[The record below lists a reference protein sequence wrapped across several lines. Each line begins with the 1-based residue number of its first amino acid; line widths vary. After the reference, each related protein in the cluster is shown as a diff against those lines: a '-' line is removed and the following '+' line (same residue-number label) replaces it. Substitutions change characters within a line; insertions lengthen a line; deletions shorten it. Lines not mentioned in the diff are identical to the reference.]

1 MEREITNKFLDIP
14 EDSAAVQAEPVGQM
28 LRLLR
33 EEKGL
38 ELRHISETLC
48 IRYPYLE
55 AIENSSFNDLPGP
68 TYALGFVKAYAE
80 HLGLDSD
87 EIVEIFKNE
96 QKGVNSK
103 TELVLPSPL
112 SEGKV
117 PSLAIL
123 VVAMLLGLVTYC
135 GWAYFL
141 GNDEQVAEIIPP
153 LPEQPSDSLKVNK
166 PNEKQV
172 NELRGSQNT
181 EIEKSEDQAPRS
193 TDNGTSLGNEQKK
206 DNVNSLLGTETGELQ
221 PQINTVLP
229 SDGDRKEVAAVI
241 SNESQAGTQ
250 GPQPSLVEEETAA
263 LPNQATEQELL
274 TNVSAKRKA
283 TTYGDG
289 SQDSRVIIRAIGAT
303 WVEIRDQLKGEV
315 LLTRLLYP
323 GDRYLMANREGL
335 IMLTGNAGGLEI
347 SVDGKIVPSL
357 GPSGAVRRNILL
369 DPDALIEGR
378 AVRETTSDEGQ
389 GVRENE
395 DDDSQQLDANAVQ
408 D

>member
-1 MEREITNKFLDIP
+1 MEREITSKFLDIP
-14 EDSAAVQAEPVGQM
+14 EDSAVVQAEPVGQI

-33 EEKGL
+33 EERGL
-38 ELRHISETLC
+38 ELRTISEILC

-87 EIVEIFKNE
+87 EIVELFKIE

-123 VVAMLLGLVTYC
+123 VVAVLLGLVTYC

-153 LPEQPSDSLKVNK
+153 LPNQLADSSNVIK

-172 NELRGSQNT
+172 NEFTGSENT
-181 EIEKSEDQAPRS
+181 EMEKSENQAPRS
-193 TDNGTSLGNEQKK
+193 TDNSNSLGNEKKK
-206 DNVNSLLGTETGELQ
+206 DNVSSVLGTETNELQ
-221 PQINTVLP
+221 PQNNTVVP
-229 SDGDRKEVAAVI
+229 PDGDREEVAAVI
-241 SNESQAGTQ
+241 SNEPQTDTQ
-250 GPQPSLVEEETAA
+250 GPQLSLGEEKTAVS
-263 LPNQATEQELL
+263 PNQVTEQELL
-274 TNVSAKRKA
+274 TKVSAKREAK
-283 TTYGDG
+283 TYGDG
-289 SQDSRVIIRAIGAT
+289 SQDSRVTIRAISTT
-303 WVEIRDQLKGEV
+303 WVEIRDQRKGEV
-315 LLTRLLYP
+315 LFTRLLYP
-323 GDRYLMANREGL
+323 GDRYLIANREGL

-347 SVDGKIVPSL
+347 SVDGDIVPSI

-369 DPDALIEGR
+369 DPDALVEGL
-378 AVRETTSDEGQ
+378 AVRETTSDEAQ
-389 GVRENE
+389 GVRENKYE
-395 DDDSQQLDANAVQ
+395 GSQRLDANADQ

>member
-1 MEREITNKFLDIP
+1 MEREIISKFLDIP

-33 EEKGL
+33 EERGL
-38 ELRHISETLC
+38 ELRTISETLC

-87 EIVEIFKNE
+87 EIVELFKIE

-123 VVAMLLGLVTYC
+123 VVAVLLGLVTYC

-153 LPEQPSDSLKVNK
+153 LPNQLADSPNVIK

-172 NELRGSQNT
+172 NEFPGSENT
-181 EIEKSEDQAPRS
+181 EIETSENQAPRF
-193 TDNGTSLGNEQKK
+193 TDNSNSLGNEKKK
-206 DNVNSLLGTETGELQ
+206 DNVSSALGTDTNELQ
-221 PQINTVLP
+221 PQNNTVVP
-229 SDGDRKEVAAVI
+229 PDGDREEVTAVI
-241 SNESQAGTQ
+241 SNEPQTDTQ
-250 GPQPSLVEEETAA
+250 GPQPSLGNEKTAVS
-263 LPNQATEQELL
+263 PNQVTEQELL
-274 TNVSAKRKA
+274 TKVSAKREAK
-283 TTYGDG
+283 TYGDG
-289 SQDSRVIIRAIGAT
+289 SQDSRVIIRAISTT
-303 WVEIRDQLKGEV
+303 WVEIRDQRKGEV

-347 SVDGKIVPSL
+347 SVDGDIVPSI

-369 DPDALIEGR
+369 DPDALVEGR

-389 GVRENE
+389 GVRKNKYEG
-395 DDDSQQLDANAVQ
+395 SQRLDANADQ

>member
-1 MEREITNKFLDIP
+1 MEREIISKFLDIP
-14 EDSAAVQAEPVGQM
+14 EDSAAVEAEPVGRI

-48 IRYPYLE
+48 IRHPYLE

-87 EIVEIFKNE
+87 EIVELFKIE
-96 QKGVNSK
+96 QKGINSK

-117 PSLAIL
+117 PSRAIL
-123 VVAMLLGLVTYC
+123 VVAVLLGLVTYC
-135 GWAYFL
+135 SWAYFL
-141 GNDEQVAEIIPP
+141 GNVEQVAEIIPP
-153 LPEQPSDSLKVNK
+153 LPKQLSDNPKVIK
-166 PNEKQV
+166 PNEKQAS
-172 NELRGSQNT
+172 ELPGSQNT
-181 EIEKSEDQAPRS
+181 AIEKSENQAPRS
-193 TDNGTSLGNEQKK
+193 TDNRNSLGNEQKK
-206 DNVNSLLGTETGELQ
+206 DNGNSVLGTETNELQ
-221 PQINTVLP
+221 PQNSNVLP
-229 SDGDRKEVAAVI
+229 SDGDREEVAAII
-241 SNESQAGTQ
+241 SNEPQTNTQ

-263 LPNQATEQELL
+263 SPNQATEQELL
-274 TNVSAKRKA
+274 TKVSANREAK
-283 TTYGDG
+283 TYGDG
-289 SQDSRVIIRAIGAT
+289 SQDSRVIIRAIGTT

-315 LLTRLLYP
+315 LLSRLLYP

-335 IMLTGNAGGLEI
+335 MMLTGNAGGLEI
-347 SVDGKIVPSL
+347 SVDGDIVPSI

-369 DPDALIEGR
+369 DPDALAEGR
-378 AVRETTSDEGQ
+378 AFRETTSDEGQ
-389 GVRENE
+389 VVRENE
-395 DDDSQQLDANAVQ
+395 DNDSQQLNANANQ

>member
-1 MEREITNKFLDIP
+1 MEREIINKFLDIP
-14 EDSAAVQAEPVGQM
+14 EDSAAVQAEPVGQI

-33 EEKGL
+33 EERGL
-38 ELRHISETLC
+38 ELRTISETLC

-55 AIENSSFNDLPGP
+55 AIENSSFNELPGP

-87 EIVEIFKNE
+87 EIVELFKIE

-123 VVAMLLGLVTYC
+123 VVAVLLGLVTYC

-141 GNDEQVAEIIPP
+141 GQDEQVAEIIPP
-153 LPEQPSDSLKVNK
+153 LPNQLADSPKVIK

-172 NELRGSQNT
+172 NNFPGSGNT
-181 EIEKSEDQAPRS
+181 GTEKSENQAPRS
-193 TDNGTSLGNEQKK
+193 TDNSNSLGNEKKK
-206 DNVNSLLGTETGELQ
+206 DNVSSVLGTETNESQ
-221 PQINTVLP
+221 PQNNTVVP
-229 SDGDRKEVAAVI
+229 PDGDREEVAAVI
-241 SNESQAGTQ
+241 SNEPQTDTQ
-250 GPQPSLVEEETAA
+250 GPQPSLGEEKTAVS
-263 LPNQATEQELL
+263 PNQVTEQELV
-274 TNVSAKRKA
+274 TKVSAKREEK
-283 TTYGDG
+283 TYGDG
-289 SQDSRVIIRAIGAT
+289 SQDSRVIIRAISTT
-303 WVEIRDQLKGEV
+303 WVEIRDQRKGEV

-347 SVDGKIVPSL
+347 SVDGDIVPSI

-369 DPDALIEGR
+369 DPDALVEGR

-389 GVRENE
+389 DVRVNKYEG
-395 DDDSQQLDANAVQ
+395 SQRLDANADQ

>member
-1 MEREITNKFLDIP
+1 MEREIISKFLDIP
-14 EDSAAVQAEPVGQM
+14 EDSAAVEAEPVGRI

-87 EIVEIFKNE
+87 EIVELFKIE
-96 QKGVNSK
+96 QKGINSK

-123 VVAMLLGLVTYC
+123 VVAVVLGLVTYC

-153 LPEQPSDSLKVNK
+153 LPKQLSDSPKVIK
-166 PNEKQV
+166 SNEKQAS
-172 NELRGSQNT
+172 ELPGSRNT
-181 EIEKSEDQAPRS
+181 EIEKSENQAPRS
-193 TDNGTSLGNEQKK
+193 TDNSNSLGNQQKK
-206 DNVNSLLGTETGELQ
+206 DTGNSVLGTETNELQ
-221 PQINTVLP
+221 PQNNTVLP
-229 SDGDRKEVAAVI
+229 SDGEREEVAAVI
-241 SNESQAGTQ
+241 SNELQTDTE
-250 GPQPSLVEEETAA
+250 GPQPSLVGEETAA
-263 LPNQATEQELL
+263 SPNQATEQELL
-274 TNVSAKRKA
+274 TKASAKREAK
-283 TTYGDG
+283 TYGDG
-289 SQDSRVIIRAIGAT
+289 SQDSRVIIRAIGTT

-315 LLTRLLYP
+315 LLSRLLYP

-335 IMLTGNAGGLEI
+335 MMLTGNAGGLEI
-347 SVDGKIVPSL
+347 SVDGDIVPSI

-369 DPDALIEGR
+369 DPDALAEGR
-378 AVRETTSDEGQ
+378 AFRETTSDEGQ
-389 GVRENE
+389 VVRENE
-395 DDDSQQLDANAVQ
+395 DNDSQQLNANANQ

>member
-1 MEREITNKFLDIP
+1 MEREIINKFLDIP
-14 EDSAAVQAEPVGQM
+14 EDSAAVQAEPVGQI

-33 EEKGL
+33 EERGL
-38 ELRHISETLC
+38 ELRTISETLC

-87 EIVEIFKNE
+87 EIVELFKIE

-123 VVAMLLGLVTYC
+123 VVAVLLGLVTYC

-153 LPEQPSDSLKVNK
+153 LPNQLADSPNVIK

-172 NELRGSQNT
+172 NEFPGSENT
-181 EIEKSEDQAPRS
+181 EIETSENQAPRS
-193 TDNGTSLGNEQKK
+193 TNNSNSLGNEKKK
-206 DNVNSLLGTETGELQ
+206 DNVSSALGTETNELQ
-221 PQINTVLP
+221 PQNNTVVP
-229 SDGDRKEVAAVI
+229 PDGDREEVAAVI
-241 SNESQAGTQ
+241 SNEPQTDTQ
-250 GPQPSLVEEETAA
+250 GPQPSLGEEKTAVS
-263 LPNQATEQELL
+263 PNQVTEQELL
-274 TNVSAKRKA
+274 TKVSAKREEK
-283 TTYGDG
+283 TYGDG
-289 SQDSRVIIRAIGAT
+289 SQDSRVIIRAISTT
-303 WVEIRDQLKGEV
+303 WVEIRDQRKGEV

-347 SVDGKIVPSL
+347 SVDGDIVPSI

-369 DPDALIEGR
+369 DPDALVEGR

-389 GVRENE
+389 GVRKNKYEG
-395 DDDSQQLDANAVQ
+395 SQRLDANADQ

>member
-1 MEREITNKFLDIP
+1 MEREIISKFLDIP
-14 EDSAAVQAEPVGQM
+14 EDSAAVQAEPVGQI

-33 EEKGL
+33 EERGL
-38 ELRHISETLC
+38 ELRTISETLC

-55 AIENSSFNDLPGP
+55 AIENSSFNELPGP

-87 EIVEIFKNE
+87 EIVELFKIE

-123 VVAMLLGLVTYC
+123 VVAVLLGLVTYC

-141 GNDEQVAEIIPP
+141 GQDEQVAEIIPP
-153 LPEQPSDSLKVNK
+153 LPNQLADSPKVIK

-172 NELRGSQNT
+172 NNFPGSGNT
-181 EIEKSEDQAPRS
+181 GTEKSENQAPRS
-193 TDNGTSLGNEQKK
+193 TDNSNSLGNEKKK
-206 DNVNSLLGTETGELQ
+206 DNVSSVLGTETNESQ
-221 PQINTVLP
+221 PQNNTVVP
-229 SDGDRKEVAAVI
+229 PDGDREEVAAVI
-241 SNESQAGTQ
+241 SNEPQTDTQ
-250 GPQPSLVEEETAA
+250 GPQPSLGEEKTAVS
-263 LPNQATEQELL
+263 PNQVTEQELV
-274 TNVSAKRKA
+274 TKVSAKREEK
-283 TTYGDG
+283 TYGDG
-289 SQDSRVIIRAIGAT
+289 SQDSRVIIRAISTT
-303 WVEIRDQLKGEV
+303 WVEIRDQRKGEV

-347 SVDGKIVPSL
+347 SVDGDIVPSI

-369 DPDALIEGR
+369 DPDALVEGR

-389 GVRENE
+389 GVRVNKYEG
-395 DDDSQQLDANAVQ
+395 SQRLDANADQ